1 MFLRLIKMNLNLEE
15 QCLGIYDN
23 FVSLNTYLD
32 QIMIE
37 SDEYLILEVCDAQ
50 GVIYFEEKINAYGGL
65 SNKEQTEIKE
75 ALERIEKQKEMP
87 TLDISFYNEQL
98 KIFGCEAILPNFE
111 DEDAQLIIH
120 SQSDYEV
127 PTGFMMQNHQIIC
140 ELIGDDAL
148 ERQTDFEE
156 QIQLLIDYLKTI

>member
-65 SNKEQTEIKE
+65 SNK
-75 ALERIEKQKEMP
+75 
-87 TLDISFYNEQL
+87 EQL